1 MMSFLPMRAVV
12 LGSTGLLG
20 SDVLEAL
27 QERGWRVQAP
37 KRQDL
42 DLRDERQ
49 ITAYFLHT
57 EAEWIVN
64 CAGYTRVDDAEGD
77 EEEAHLLNAVAPFQ
91 LARHARRMGAR
102 LLHLSTDYVFDG
114 EKSSPYT
121 ESDEPH
127 PLSVYGKSKLLG
139 EQLVLEEDPLSLVVR
154 SSWLFG
160 EHGRCFPKTILRL
173 AREKGELTVV
183 KDQKGSPT
191 YTWDLARALVQ
202 MMESNVP
209 GGVYHVVNSGE
220 ATWYDLA
227 VFCLQEAGISA
238 RVVPILS
245 EQWQA
250 RARRPRYS
258 VLDTT
263 RFRALGFEA
272 LPSWQDAVRRF
283 LKGELESG

>member
-1 MMSFLPMRAVV
+1 MMPFLPMRAVV

-20 SDVLEAL
+20 SDMVVAL
-27 QERGWRVQAP
+27 REGGWQVQTPSRGE
-37 KRQDL
+37 L

-49 ITAYFLHT
+49 ITAYFLHVQG
-57 EAEWIVN
+57 EWIVN
-64 CAGYTRVDDAEGD
+64 CAGYTRVDDAEENED
-77 EEEAHLLNAVAPFQ
+77 EAYALNAMAPFQ

-102 LLHLSTDYVFDG
+102 LLHVSTDYVFDG
-114 EKSSPYT
+114 KKSSPYQ
-121 ESDEPH
+121 EGDEPN

-173 AREKGELTVV
+173 AQEKGEITVV
-183 KDQKGSPT
+183 SDQKGSPT
-191 YTWDLARALVQ
+191 YTWDLARALVR

-220 ATWYDLA
+220 ATWYELA
-227 VFCLQEAGISA
+227 EFCLREAGISA
-238 RVVPILS
+238 RVIPISS
-245 EQWQA
+245 EQWPA

-263 RFRALGFEA
+263 KFRTMGFEA
-272 LPSWQDAVRRF
+272 LPPWQDAVRRF
-283 LKGELESG
+283 LKVS